1 MSELVNERDTYYLD
15 TADRDLKRILNTP
28 ERITNTDTVRYGRS
42 GVRRAEGEPER
53 GRKLVLERISLK
65 CAKDNPPSHMYGRL
79 ASSQQAKSC

>member
-42 GVRRAEGEPER
+42 GVRRAERGSRREGE
-53 GRKLVLERISLK
+53 S
-65 CAKDNPPSHMYGRL
+65 
-79 ASSQQAKSC
+79 